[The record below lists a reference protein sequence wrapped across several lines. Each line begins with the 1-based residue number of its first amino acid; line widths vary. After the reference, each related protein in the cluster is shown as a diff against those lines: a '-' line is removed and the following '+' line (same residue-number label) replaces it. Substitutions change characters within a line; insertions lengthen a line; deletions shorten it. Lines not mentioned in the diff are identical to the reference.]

1 MTGTACDTNTVT
13 PLRQR
18 MEEQLRIAN
27 LAASTSKAYICEI
40 KNLARYYDASPDE
53 LDAEQVRQW
62 YLGRIDKGL
71 SPGTTNV
78 SFAAL
83 NFLYIDTLG
92 WPDHVAGLRSRK
104 KPGKLPRYMSEQEV
118 EHLIL
123 ATPDLRHRAAIVT
136 GYGGG
141 LRISETLA
149 IKVGDILS
157 EKKLLHIPSGK
168 GGTERMAPLPDIV
181 HPLLAR
187 LLQEHLAASDELA
200 LLRRLARQAHRN
212 GDLAGRLQE
221 GARHCRARPQ
231 LHLPLPA
238 PFGGDPISSSGGGD
252 IEVIRDMLG
261 HRSANTTVVFRSS
274 RIEARGFFLTLI
286 GWWISRDG
294 GRVRE
299 GRCLRHFFDRQQNP
313 HCC

>member
-1 MTGTACDTNTVT
+1 M
-13 PLRQR
+13 
-18 MEEQLRIAN
+18 
-27 LAASTSKAYICEI
+27 
-40 KNLARYYDASPDE
+40 
-53 LDAEQVRQW
+53 RQW

-181 HPLLAR
+181 IHYLRVYYRNIWPRPTNWLFYGVSLDRPIATET
-187 LLQEHLAASDELA
+187 LQAAF
-200 LLRRLARQAHRN
+200 R
-212 GDLAGRLQE
+212 
-221 GARHCRARPQ
+221 RARDIAE
-231 LHLPLPA
+231 LDRSYTFHCLRHSAATHLLER
-238 PFGGDPISSSGGGD
+238 GGD

-261 HRSANTTVVFRSS
+261 HRSANTTRHY
-274 RIEARGFFLTLI
+274 ARVTGKMFEGLDHPISGFAA
-286 GWWISRDG
+286 
-294 GRVRE
+294 
-299 GRCLRHFFDRQQNP
+299 LRN
-313 HCC
+313 